1 MQVNSSAGFQ
11 NINSSR
17 TVIRCKPTR
26 RGVEGLEVLKYSI
39 FGQIQLLHMTNC
51 SLDGQQRLGSVALCI
66 SFPRVRFK
74 IWSRQAVAGG
84 GCAAGGGNGG
94 IDAECF
100 QG

>member
-1 MQVNSSAGFQ
+1 
-11 NINSSR
+11 
-17 TVIRCKPTR
+17 
-26 RGVEGLEVLKYSI
+26 
-39 FGQIQLLHMTNC
+39 MTNC

-74 IWSRQAVAGG
+74 IWSRQPAATGSNGRRWQATAAGG
-84 GCAAGGGNGG
+84 GRRLQAAAGGGNGG

>member
-1 MQVNSSAGFQ
+1 
-11 NINSSR
+11 
-17 TVIRCKPTR
+17 
-26 RGVEGLEVLKYSI
+26 
-39 FGQIQLLHMTNC
+39 MTNC

-84 GCAAGGGNGG
+84 GGRRWQEAAAGGGNGG

>member
-1 MQVNSSAGFQ
+1 MFNL
-11 NINSSR
+11 
-17 TVIRCKPTR
+17 TVFKF
-26 RGVEGLEVLKYSI
+26 SF
-39 FGQIQLLHMTNC
+39 FGQIHFLHMTNC

-74 IWSRQAVAGG
+74 IWSRQA
-84 GCAAGGGNGG
+84 AAGGGNGG

>member
-1 MQVNSSAGFQ
+1 MFNSF
-11 NINSSR
+11 
-17 TVIRCKPTR
+17 
-26 RGVEGLEVLKYSI
+26 EI
-39 FGQIQLLHMTNC
+39 FLFWTNPASMTNC

-74 IWSRQAVAGG
+74 IWSRQAASTGSDSRPWQAV
-84 GCAAGGGNGG
+84 AGGGNGG